1 MISQPVFFVRDDWV
15 ADHADWHPRIQGGK
29 TIDILHGDGRRILA
43 ERLERTVRLR
53 PEAEPLATELSRYG
67 APQVVQPRLG
77 QGTFRIAVT
86 SAYGACA
93 VSGEHS
99 LPALEAAH
107 LRPYA
112 DGGERALSNGLLLRA
127 DIHRLVRRR
136 LRHRYARPPLPREPR
151 PRRRLPQAAASTS
164 VSPAAPSLCRMPW
177 PIGRVRS
184 CSTGTRRTCSGA
196 ERHLCFAIVIL
207 VRHGDTG

>member
-1 MISQPVFFVRDDWV
+1 MLIHD
-15 ADHADWHPRIQGGK
+15 
-29 TIDILHGDGRRILA
+29 LC
-43 ERLERTVRLR
+43 
-53 PEAEPLATELSRYG
+53 RYG
-67 APQVVQPRLG
+67 TPKTVQLRLG

-107 LRPYA
+107 VRPYA
-112 DGGERALSNGLLLRA
+112 DGGGHALPNGLLLRA

-136 LRHRYARPPLPREPR
+136 LRHRHARLPLPREPR
-151 PRRRLPQAAASTS
+151 PRRRLPQAAVSTS
-164 VSPAAPSLCRMPW
+164 ASPAAPSPCRMPW

-184 CSTGTRRTCSGA
+184 CSTGTRQRCSGA

>member
-1 MISQPVFFVRDDWV
+1 MLMRD
-15 ADHADWHPRIQGGK
+15 
-29 TIDILHGDGRRILA
+29 
-43 ERLERTVRLR
+43 LR
-53 PEAEPLATELSRYG
+53 RYG
-67 APQVVQPRLG
+67 APKTVQLRLG

-151 PRRRLPQAAASTS
+151 PRRRLPQAAVSTS
-164 VSPAAPSLCRMPW
+164 ASPAAPSPCRMPW